1 MNKIRSYVLLG
12 VLAILLIA
20 SFFRF
25 WNLTK
30 YPVHLTMDEVA
41 IGNNAYSILKTGV
54 DEWGVRYPLAFKSV
68 GDYKPPVNVYL
79 TVPSIFVFGLT
90 EYAIRFPVAMIGVL
104 SAIVMIFLA
113 RQLGMSL
120 TESLFAGFFI
130 AVSPWH
136 VHFSRAGFEAVS
148 ALFFFIAGF
157 SLFLYWM
164 KKRRSYLAILSA
176 ASFGLSVWT
185 YHSERVFVPIFVLII
200 LVLHKDKIKLKVK
213 KDRKQLSLFLL
224 TTLLFAI
231 PFIYLTVFT
240 PAIRTRALS
249 TSILRD
255 VSLARN
261 LHEGNYASLAQRIF
275 DNDWYLIYRHWLGK
289 YLNYFDLRFWFWKG
303 MQFTP
308 PGYPDLGLLYVVDLP
323 LVLMGFYAL
332 VRSNIKL
339 LKKFVLVLFLLGP
352 IPASFTMNE
361 QHPLRAL
368 VWIPFFAL
376 ITASGF
382 GYLLKIF
389 KRRTKIFYSN
399 FVSTPPNR
407 GGMKRSSEQSC
418 PKGCHIKSLAN
429 GGAVYVYMVFLVLN
443 MIYFVDIYTHH
454 FPNYFAEYW
463 QYGYKQSAIF
473 ACDHRNEYDKIYISD
488 TFGTK
493 GPLNTGVPP
502 IYVRFYCKY
511 DPMLHLTQ
519 GDTFNIHYARP
530 NWEEAVRSTEKALYI
545 AAPWDFPLDEI
556 PKEQVVGGVEYPGGD
571 TAFLYVKNK
580 K

>member
-1 MNKIRSYVLLG
+1 MNKIQSYVLFGTL
-12 VLAILLIA
+12 VILLIA
-20 SFFRF
+20 FFFRF

-41 IGNNAYSILKTGV
+41 IGNNAYSILKTGM
-54 DEWGVRYPLAFKSV
+54 DEWGVRYPMAFKSV

-79 TVPSIFVFGLT
+79 TVPSIAIFGLT
-90 EYAIRFPVAMIGVL
+90 EYAIRFPVAIIGVL

-120 TESLFAGFFI
+120 IESFFAGFFI

-136 VHFSRAGFEAVS
+136 MHFSRASFEAVS
-148 ALFFFIAGF
+148 ALFFFITGF

-164 KKRRSYLAILSA
+164 KKRKSYLAILSA
-176 ASFGLSVWT
+176 ASFSLSVWT
-185 YHSERVFVPIFVLII
+185 YHSERVFVPIFVLIF
-200 LVLHKDKIKLKVK
+200 LALHKDKIKLKVK

-255 VSLARN
+255 ASLTRN
-261 LHEGNYASLAQRIF
+261 LHGGNYTSLVESVF

-332 VRSNIKL
+332 VKSNKKL
-339 LKKFVLVLFLLGP
+339 LKRCVLVLFLLGP

-382 GYLLKIF
+382 GYLLRIF
-389 KRRTKIFYSN
+389 KRRTKI
-399 FVSTPPNR
+399 
-407 GGMKRSSEQSC
+407 
-418 PKGCHIKSLAN
+418 I
-429 GGAVYVYMVFLVLN
+429 YVYMVLLVLN
-443 MIYFVDIYTHH
+443 IIYFVDIYTHH

-473 ACDHRNEYDKIYISD
+473 ACDNRNEYDKIYISD

-502 IYVRFYCKY
+502 LYVRFYCKY
-511 DPMLHLTQ
+511 DPKLHLSQ
-519 GDTFNIHYARP
+519 GDMFNIHYARP
-530 NWEEAVRSTEKALYI
+530 NWEEAVKNTEKVLYI

-556 PKEQVVGGVEYPGGD
+556 PKEQVVGGVEYPSGD